1 MVTRAEGYERGRG
14 KETATIELVIDCCA
28 SIGIGTPTVI
38 DEPLRNRKV
47 GDLELG
53 NTAECKGQPIDP
65 DRYVRNFVEVFED
78 TTRSAKPYHANGFA
92 RTAEILGLSVEE
104 FAERSYVDCRADR
117 VTCTLGVIA
126 YVSASLES
134 IAGSSLTI
142 YANADPIRSF
152 VYFYSRDRL
161 LSFVRE
167 QVLQG
172 GLRRGMGESNED
184 TFGVLVPVSPARWKR
199 EDGRWTF
206 VGKGDARVVARQIA
220 RLFAEQ

>member
-1 MVTRAEGYERGRG
+1 MVSRAEGYERGRG
-14 KETATIELVIDCCA
+14 KEAATIELVIECCA
-28 SIGIGTPTVI
+28 AIGIGRPTVI
-38 DEPLRNRKV
+38 DEPMRNRKR

-92 RTAEILGLSVEE
+92 RTAQLLSLSVEE
-104 FAERSYVDCRADR
+104 LAALSYVDCRGDR
-117 VTCTLGVIA
+117 TTRTIGVIP

-152 VYFYSRDRL
+152 VYFYSRNRL
-161 LSFVRE
+161 LSFVYE
-167 QVLQG
+167 QVMQG

-199 EDGRWTF
+199 EAGRWTF

-220 RLFAEQ
+220 RLFSEP